1 MLPTFHKFGRI
12 TQKVLSK
19 KSSGFTNLRPNFS
32 RIFQKMTEKGPK
44 QPNSHFSSQRLNFM
58 ATGPWLSE
66 QDLATLLRKRVS
78 LKQRKINFGLNRN
91 KPKQP

>member
-1 MLPTFHKFGRI
+1 MPTGQKFGRI
-12 TQKVLSK
+12 TQNVLSKFK
-19 KSSGFTNLRPNFS
+19 KSSGFTNLQPNFG

-66 QDLATLLRKRVS
+66 QELATLLRSKEVEIFDFPS
-78 LKQRKINFGLNRN
+78 
-91 KPKQP
+91 